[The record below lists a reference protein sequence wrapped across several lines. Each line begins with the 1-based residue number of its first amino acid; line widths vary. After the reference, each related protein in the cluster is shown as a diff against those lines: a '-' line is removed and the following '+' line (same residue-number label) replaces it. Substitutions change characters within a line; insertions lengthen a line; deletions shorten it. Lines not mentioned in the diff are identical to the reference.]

1 MQESLFPPELTASP
15 DTRPLAA
22 RLRPRSLAEFVGQDH
37 IIGPGRLL
45 RRAIEADRL
54 FSSLIFWGPPGCG
67 KTTLAYI
74 IAGVTQS
81 HFASLSAVLSGVKD
95 IREVVAQAQ
104 TAAVPGTPHHR
115 PGGRNPPL

>member
-1 MQESLFPPELTASP
+1 M
-15 DTRPLAA
+15 
-22 RLRPRSLAEFVGQDH
+22 RPRSLAEFVGQEH
-37 IIGPGRLL
+37 LIGPGRLL

-81 HFASLSAVLSGVKD
+81 HFASLSVVLSGVKD

-104 TAAVPGTPHHR
+104 NSGGEDAAPSFWWTKSTVLIKPNRTLYCR
-115 PGGRNPPL
+115 TWRKER